1 MPSLYEGLPNAV
13 LEAHACGLTAVVSHA
28 ANIDGIVVDGESGF
42 EAPTFDLDA
51 LAEALARM
59 LSLSADERRAMG
71 ARGRAH
77 VAATFSVDRILE
89 ETVRLYDGLLAA
101 KGIA

>member
-1 MPSLYEGLPNAV
+1 
-13 LEAHACGLTAVVSHA
+13 
-28 ANIDGIVVDGESGF
+28 
-42 EAPTFDLDA
+42 
-51 LAEALARM
+51 
-59 LSLSADERRAMG
+59 MG

-77 VAATFSVDRILE
+77 IAATFSVDRILD